1 MISSVTITV
10 VVEIKPDA
18 WSGYL
23 ENLPCLLK
31 HARGFPALQ
40 DIRILEH
47 KGHPNKLLF
56 IEKWDTEADYNTYL
70 SQCAK
75 QGNTAAGLFT
85 SPYKADPITDVW
97 AMDVSGT

>member
-18 WSGYL
+18 WPGYL

-31 HARGFPALQ
+31 HARGFPGLQ
-40 DIRILEH
+40 DIRVLEH

-56 IEKWDTEADYNTYL
+56 VEKWSTEADYNAYV
-70 SQCAK
+70 SHCA
-75 QGNTAAGLFT
+75 QLVNAATFV
-85 SPYKADPITDVW
+85 SPYIAEPITDVW
-97 AMDVSGT
+97 AMDVSGI

>member
-1 MISSVTITV
+1 MISSITITV

-18 WSGYL
+18 WSDYL

-31 HARGFPALQ
+31 HARGFPGLQ

-56 IEKWDTEADYNTYL
+56 IEKWDTEADYNAYV
-70 SQCAK
+70 SQCAE
-75 QGNTAAGLFT
+75 QDDAATGTFA
-85 SPYKADPITDVW
+85 SSCIAGPITDVW
-97 AMDVSGT
+97 AMDMSGT